1 MSFARR
7 YVLWLT
13 IPPAAG
19 NLPLSFL
26 FVSQVVRLSPLGSL
40 KLLGLLVAVSA
51 AAVVVFMRTVAP
63 AAEEVEKALATND
76 SDALSNAMSHCLR
89 RATLIA
95 VYFWAAAGA
104 VFSVVATWLL
114 LPTTTGFAYFSAAA
128 LIIAFP
134 SVVWAYAAGKRQLVS
149 FTASSS
155 MATQYTGKEL
165 SLGRKIAVIFI
176 GSFIISML
184 VLGLLISSKV
194 SDELENLAIASAA
207 DRFQRLHSSANVLAK
222 VDAQALDTMKS
233 YIPSDYSISLVRE
246 DGTAIHTGEPLDPRE
261 IEAIIRIENGDSS
274 SYVGDHVA
282 RFAPVRDGS
291 ILVLTIPWK
300 AYQSIPVQIAFYT
313 LLVALVTTIVFSIAT
328 LLLARDVTAPLRR
341 LRATAREMA
350 AGNFDTG
357 RQAFSDDEVGE
368 LASSF
373 AETGTNLSRLL
384 GRIGGSG
391 TTITE
396 GVRVITGGTESLLER
411 SRSQAELTERS
422 TSSVENVRGG
432 IRSVLGAAE
441 NASALTED
449 ASTRA
454 LELQASAEEVA
465 RSMDY
470 LFQSVEKTSSSTT
483 EMHATMN
490 ETSQR
495 TGVLAGIGD
504 EVLSFVSQLDS
515 MVDEL
520 SATAEATADISRQVR
535 EDAEAGGKAVGR
547 TVEGINQTQE
557 LTDSTA
563 KVIDNLQ
570 QSVGSIGQMLNVIEE
585 ITGRTNLLALNA
597 AIIAAQAG
605 EHGLGFSVVA
615 EEIRELAER
624 TRGSTKEIS
633 EVVKA
638 VQGNSRQAVAKIN
651 EGVVRVRENVA
662 LAHDAAGSLEKIV
675 ASANRSYEMATKISR
690 ALEEQAK
697 ASRHLHDVTSRMSDH
712 IAEINRATTEQ
723 ARGTELLAQ
732 ESERIRD
739 IAGQVKNATAEQSQ
753 AGRGI
758 TVALERMAADSRA
771 MRDLLER
778 QLQETDRIA
787 DASRT
792 MLSIAQQ
799 NDQIA
804 RDFSETV
811 QNLVRSGQGF
821 ENEVARFR
829 IAKQ

>member
-1 MSFARR
+1 MGFARR

-26 FVSQVVRLSPLGSL
+26 FVSQVVQLSPINSL

-51 AAVVVFMRTVAP
+51 AAVVVFMRGVAP
-63 AAEEVEKALATND
+63 HAEEVENALAGKHPD
-76 SDALSNAMSHCLR
+76 DLSDAMSRCLR
-89 RATLIA
+89 STTMLA
-95 VYFWAAAGA
+95 VYFWTAAGA

-114 LPTTTGFAYFSAAA
+114 MPTLSGVAYFSAAA

-134 SVVWAYAAGKRQLVS
+134 SVVWAYAAGKRQLVA
-149 FTASSS
+149 FTASSPMPS
-155 MATQYTGKEL
+155 QYTGKEL
-165 SLGRKIAVIFI
+165 SLSRKIAVIFI
-176 GSFIISML
+176 GSFIIAML

-194 SDELENLAIASAA
+194 SAELENLAIESAA
-207 DRFQRLHSSANVLAK
+207 DRFQRLHSSANVLAR
-222 VDAQALDTMKS
+222 VDEAALDTMKS
-233 YIPSDYSISLVRE
+233 YIPADYSISLVRK
-246 DGTAIHTGEPLDPRE
+246 DGSAIHTGEPLSPRE
-261 IEAIIRIENGDSS
+261 IDSIIRIGNGDSS
-274 SYVGDHVA
+274 SYTGEHVS

-300 AYQSIPVQIAFYT
+300 AYQSIPAQIAFYT
-313 LLVALVTTIVFSIAT
+313 LLVAVVTTVVFTIAT

-341 LRATAREMA
+341 LRAMAREMA

-368 LASSF
+368 LAASF

-384 GRIGGSG
+384 ARIGGSG
-391 TTITE
+391 ATITE
-396 GVRVITGGTESLLER
+396 GVKVITGGTESLLER
-411 SRSQAELTERS
+411 SRDQADLTQHS
-422 TSSVENVRGG
+422 TSALENVRGG

-441 NASALTED
+441 SAGALTDDASA
-449 ASTRA
+449 RA

-504 EVLSFVSQLDS
+504 EVLSFVSQLDA

-520 SATAEATADISRQVR
+520 RATSEATAGISRQVR
-535 EDAEAGGKAVGR
+535 EDAEAGGKAVDR

-557 LTDSTA
+557 LTETTA

-570 QSVGSIGQMLNVIEE
+570 QSVGSIGQMLSVIEE

-615 EEIRELAER
+615 DEIRELAER

-633 EVVKA
+633 DVIKA

-651 EGVVRVRENVA
+651 EGVVRVRENVT
-662 LAHDAAGSLEKIV
+662 LANEAATSLEKIV
-675 ASANRSYEMATKISR
+675 ASTNRSYEMATKISR
-690 ALEEQAK
+690 ALEEQAR

-739 IAGQVKNATAEQSQ
+739 IAAQVKNATAEQST

-758 TVALERMAADSRA
+758 TSALERMTSDSRA

-778 QLQETDRIA
+778 QLHETDRIA
-787 DASRT
+787 EASRT
-792 MLSIAQQ
+792 MLSIAQK

-811 QNLVRSGQGF
+811 QNLARSGQGF

-829 IAKQ
+829 TARQ